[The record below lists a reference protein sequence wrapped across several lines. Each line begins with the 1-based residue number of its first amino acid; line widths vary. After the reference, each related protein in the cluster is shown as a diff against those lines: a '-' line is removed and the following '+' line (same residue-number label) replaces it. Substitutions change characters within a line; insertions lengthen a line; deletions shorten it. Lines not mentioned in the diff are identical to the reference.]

1 MSYSDKDA
9 TTLNRSFSQLPGKMR
24 ALGWRWTTR
33 IGIVCAAKSL

>member
-24 ALGWRWTTR
+24 ALGWWWTTR
-33 IGIVCAAKSL
+33 IGIICAAKSL